1 MKRPS
6 TIVVLAISADGKISD
21 SRRSPVLFGS
31 PVDMAHLEKQVA
43 GVDAV
48 LVGSG
53 TLMAGGSAMRVTE
66 PRLLQEREAAGLPPQ
81 PVQIICSRTGAINP
95 EIKFFSQ
102 PIPRWLV
109 TTKKGENIWK
119 NTPEFDKIIALET
132 PDQDIN
138 LPEALQQIYLT
149 GISRL
154 AVLGGGQLIASLIAQ
169 DLIDEFWLTVC
180 PLIIGG
186 ATAPTPVDGKGFF
199 TEMAPRLELLEV
211 KPIANEV
218 FLHYRLHRQGD

>member
-31 PVDMAHLEKQVA
+31 PVDKAHLEKQVA
-43 GVDAV
+43 AVDGI

-53 TLMAGGSAMRVTE
+53 TLIAGGSAMKVTDSQ
-66 PRLLQEREAAGLPPQ
+66 LLQERNNAGLPPQ
-81 PVQIICSRTGAINP
+81 PVQIICSRTGNINP
-95 EIKFFSQ
+95 NLKFFRQS
-102 PIPRWLV
+102 IPRWLV
-109 TTKKGENIWK
+109 STPKGESIWK
-119 NTPEFDKIIALET
+119 NQPGFEKIIAVENAE
-132 PDQDIN
+132 QDID
-138 LPEALQQIYLT
+138 LPKALQQIYLN

-169 DLIDEFWLTVC
+169 NLIDEFWLTVC

-186 ATAPTPVDGKGFF
+186 ANSPTPVDGKGFF

-211 KPIANEV
+211 KPIADEV
-218 FLHYRLHRQGD
+218 FLHYRLHSKGD